1 MSRAVASFMG
11 ADCVRCGAGAE
22 PDPACAPGRDEIF
35 TVASFNVRVDLDP
48 TPNTWE
54 ERLPR
59 CRALLQEIDA
69 DLVGLQEPL
78 IHQVES
84 LIQDSDYAFIG
95 GGRGDFKR
103 EGEFSCIL
111 YRRSRFE
118 YPANG
123 TFGLSEKPDVPGY
136 RSWGSGWGRI
146 VTWGLFRDK
155 CTGREFIYYNTH
167 LDNESEEARREGI
180 KMVVAH
186 AEEYAAGK
194 PVILS
199 GDFNAFPDSE
209 TYKTAASLLRDT
221 RCISETLPGGAERSF
236 HGYGKR
242 TDFVKPI
249 DFIFV
254 SPEFRVLSY
263 RTDTTIFDGRYAS
276 DHYPVV
282 VKMML

>member
-1 MSRAVASFMG
+1 MSTSAASF
-11 ADCVRCGAGAE
+11 AGN
-22 PDPACAPGRDEIF
+22 GIL
-35 TVASFNVRVDLDP
+35 TVATFNVRVDLDP
-48 TPNTWE
+48 TPNTWA

-84 LIQDSDYAFIG
+84 LIEGSDYAFVG
-95 GGRGDFKR
+95 GGRTDFER

-111 YRRSRFE
+111 YRKSRFG

-123 TFGLSEKPDVPGY
+123 TFGLSEKPEVPGY

-146 VTWGLFRDK
+146 ATWGLFRDEY
-155 CTGREFIYYNTH
+155 TGTEFVCYNTH
-167 LDNESEEARREGI
+167 LDNESEAARREGI
-180 KMVVAH
+180 KMIAAH
-186 AEEYAAGK
+186 AGAHAAGK

-199 GDFNAFPDSE
+199 GDFNAFPDSA
-209 TYKTAASLLRDT
+209 TYNTAASLLRDA
-221 RCISETLPGGAERSF
+221 RRVSETLPGGAARSF

-242 TDFVKPI
+242 SDFAEPI

-263 RTDTTIFDGRYAS
+263 RTDNTLFDGKYAS

-282 VKMML
+282 AKLTLG

>member
-1 MSRAVASFMG
+1 MSASDASFTG
-11 ADCVRCGAGAE
+11 EG
-22 PDPACAPGRDEIF
+22 IL
-35 TVASFNVRVDLDP
+35 TVATFNVRVDIDP
-48 TPNTWE
+48 SPNTWA

-69 DLVGLQEPL
+69 DLIGLQEPL

-84 LIQDSDYAFIG
+84 LIRDSDYAFIG
-95 GGRGDFKR
+95 GGRTDFKR
-103 EGEFSCIL
+103 EGELSCIL
-111 YRRSRFE
+111 YRRSRFVC
-118 YPANG
+118 PANG

-146 VTWGLFRDK
+146 ATWGFFRDQ

-180 KMVVAH
+180 KMVAAH
-186 AEEYAAGK
+186 AGEHAAGK

-221 RCISETLPGGAERSF
+221 RCVSETLPGGTEKSF
-236 HGYGKR
+236 HGYGTR

-263 RTDTTIFDGRYAS
+263 RTDNTLFDGRYAS

-282 VKMML
+282 VKMTLG